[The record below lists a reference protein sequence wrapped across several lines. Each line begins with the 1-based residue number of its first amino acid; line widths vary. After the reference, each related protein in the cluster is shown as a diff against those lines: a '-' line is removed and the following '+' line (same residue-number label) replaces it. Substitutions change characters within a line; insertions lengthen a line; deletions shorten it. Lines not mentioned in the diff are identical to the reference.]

1 MARAPGGGGMEG
13 VECRLLEY
21 RPMAPRTAPHDR
33 MVLGWRNPIGSHL
46 AKRRGLWS
54 SRNRIRTGKR
64 YSPEGPARVTRQTAR
79 VTRGRRTIAAL
90 RRYSPPPCG
99 VHVSV

>member
-1 MARAPGGGGMEG
+1 MEG

-33 MVLGWRNPIGSHL
+33 MVLGWRNPIESHL

-54 SRNRIRTGKR
+54 SAQSNTNRKMLL
-64 YSPEGPARVTRQTAR
+64 ARVTRQSDPPERTR
-79 VTRGRRTIAAL
+79 QSLTRGSRPRDPPAPAG
-90 RRYSPPPCG
+90 PPPRG
-99 VHVSV
+99 VCT